1 MWLAFSLIVFAW
13 SLDIDLQSCEAWV
26 LLHNNILFWQN
37 LQRIWQTFWRFQHAQ
52 DMSHSFH
59 FACVLNHHLL
69 IRFSS
74 FLVTI
79 NPLYN
84 SFSIIGNL
92 LSHVVLIVKSVFVSV
107 SAHHS
112 VSYLLSIYF
121 KFIRSLIDI
130 FLIIIVITNN
140 LKVKLLST
148 VFIHWN
154 TTCFLV
160 DCNVW
165 VSNSVHFI
173 FALHS
178 PKRLKY
184 IR

>member
-1 MWLAFSLIVFAW
+1 
-13 SLDIDLQSCEAWV
+13 
-26 LLHNNILFWQN
+26 
-37 LQRIWQTFWRFQHAQ
+37 
-52 DMSHSFH
+52 MSHSFH
-59 FACVLNHHLL
+59 FACVLNHNLL

-79 NPLYN
+79 NLLYN

-112 VSYLLSIYF
+112 FSYLLSIYF

-160 DCNVW
+160 DCNVS

-184 IR
+184 IW